1 MSRVLNAMH
10 LAALCAGVLAASTAV
25 AQGKPY
31 DAKALVAKYAGNPDY
46 PALFKEPAVQAQ
58 MQKIVGPQMKQLMDH
73 LSVAG
78 DIELV
83 GGALT
88 VSGNAPHAGGI
99 DEAIVCISPFGPV
112 VEAAIASKGKVTV
125 YSKDGNYEYLMRC
138 VKDWITQYNS
148 EHRDRM
154 QQPKNVS
161 LVKR

>member
-1 MSRVLNAMH
+1 MSQLQRATR
-10 LAALCAGVLAASTAV
+10 LAVMCAGVLIATTAF
-25 AQGKPY
+25 AQGKGP
-31 DAKALVAKYAGNPDY
+31 DPKALVAKYAGNPDY

-58 MQKIVGPQMKQLMDH
+58 MQKIVGAQMKQLMHH
-73 LSVAG
+73 LNVAG

-88 VSGNAPHAGGI
+88 VSGNAPHSGGI
-99 DEAIVCISPFGPV
+99 DEAIVCISPFGPM
-112 VEAAIASKGKVTV
+112 VEAAIASNGKVTV

-148 EHRDRM
+148 KHRDRM

-161 LVKR
+161 VVKR